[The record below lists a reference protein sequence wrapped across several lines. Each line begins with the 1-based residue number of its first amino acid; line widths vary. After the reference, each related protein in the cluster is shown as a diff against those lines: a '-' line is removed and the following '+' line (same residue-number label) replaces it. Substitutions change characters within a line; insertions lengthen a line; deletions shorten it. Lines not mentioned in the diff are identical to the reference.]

1 MTQVTAP
8 SRLPMLIVVA
18 ILLVLLAFALLW
30 PVNEPEVDVS
40 DAPVASEVS
49 SIAPEQNTRDISES
63 EPEVQIIE
71 EEFTAVTPV
80 GEANIEELDPVV
92 EFVKPVIELAEP
104 EPLNLTDQ
112 AIKQGLITALHAP
125 MLSTLI
131 VNESIIANLVASIT
145 NTAQGTLPENVSLLT
160 PPSSEF
166 AVFKKG
172 DSQFITPESF
182 TRYNVYAQT
191 FAQIETADMLA
202 VLTQYEPQILAQFEQ
217 ISAPNTQFKDTLI
230 SAINRLLDTPSVNLP
245 IPVISDSAMYKFANP
260 QLEALLPAQKQLLR
274 MGPDNMR
281 MIKAKL
287 RDVRTAL
294 ELKQEENN

>member
-30 PVNEPEVDVS
+30 PINDPEVDVS
-40 DAPVASEVS
+40 DAPAVSEVS
-49 SIAPEQNTRDISES
+49 SIAPEQNTVDINKS

-71 EEFTAVTPV
+71 EEFTSVTPV
-80 GEANIEELDPVV
+80 GEANIEELAPVV
-92 EFVKPVIELAEP
+92 EFVEPVIELTEL
-104 EPLNLTDQ
+104 EPLDLSDQ

-131 VNESIIANLVASIT
+131 VSESIIANLVASIT

-172 DSQFITPESF
+172 ASQFITPESF

-217 ISAPNTQFKDTLI
+217 ISAPNTQFNDTLI

>member
-1 MTQVTAP
+1 MTQAAAP

-40 DAPVASEVS
+40 DAPVVSEVS
-49 SIAPEQNTRDISES
+49 SIAPEQNTVDINKS

-71 EEFTAVTPV
+71 EEFTSVTPV
-80 GEANIEELDPVV
+80 GEANIEELAPVV
-92 EFVKPVIELAEP
+92 EFVEPVIELTEL
-104 EPLNLTDQ
+104 EPLDLSDQ

-172 DSQFITPESF
+172 TSQFITPESF

-202 VLTQYEPQILAQFEQ
+202 VLSQYEPQILAQFEQ
-217 ISAPNTQFKDTLI
+217 ISAPNTQFNDTLI

-281 MIKAKL
+281 IVKAKL
-287 RDVRTAL
+287 RDLRTAL

>member
-40 DAPVASEVS
+40 DAPVVSEVS
-49 SIAPEQNTRDISES
+49 SLAPEQNTVDISES

-104 EPLNLTDQ
+104 EPLDLTDQ
-112 AIKQGLITALHAP
+112 AIKQSLITALHAP

-172 DSQFITPESF
+172 DNQFITPESF

-191 FAQIETADMLA
+191 FAQIE
-202 VLTQYEPQILAQFEQ
+202 
-217 ISAPNTQFKDTLI
+217 
-230 SAINRLLDTPSVNLP
+230 
-245 IPVISDSAMYKFANP
+245 
-260 QLEALLPAQKQLLR
+260 
-274 MGPDNMR
+274 
-281 MIKAKL
+281 
-287 RDVRTAL
+287 
-294 ELKQEENN
+294 